1 MYFVLKGRILLSVY
15 DWWKDTLIPF
25 QILEKGSSVNV
36 INTILGFESIFVVE
50 TLEPS
55 ILLGID
61 KEDVDKVAKDNPLLF
76 DEL

>member
-1 MYFVLKGRILLSVY
+1 M
-15 DWWKDTLIPF
+15 
-25 QILEKGSSVNV
+25 LEKGSSVNV

-61 KEDVDKVAKDNPLLF
+61 KEDIDKVAKDNP
-76 DEL
+76 